1 MWCMHPAKWA
11 IFVKQQLIR
20 CVFLVLRSRV
30 VTTLAT
36 ATCQGHDIS
45 HHFILYK
52 KLPCADLQTQDNII
66 LSCSNQPTSSLIT
79 PAPTVRPPSRMAKRN
94 PASIAIGVIKSIS
107 ADILS
112 PGITISTPSSKVTT
126 PVTSVVLK

>member
-1 MWCMHPAKWA
+1 MWRMYPAKRA

-20 CVFLVLRSRV
+20 RVSLVLRSRV
-30 VTTLAT
+30 VTTFT
-36 ATCQGHDIS
+36 GATCQSHDIS

-52 KLPCADLQTQDNII
+52 KLSCTDYQTQDNII

-94 PASIAIGVIKSIS
+94 PTSHAIGVINSTS
-107 ADILS
+107 AAILS